1 MKGDVIK
8 NTCSRV
14 PCIPIGPPMAKNVR
28 YRAEF
33 AANAVES
40 GRICGYTYIDQVCAV
55 RDGRVYWQWPVCSD
69 FQAALAEDHVWLTRL
84 KDVTYA
90 EDSLLSRIRERM
102 QLNVRCDNEVEF

>member
-40 GRICGYTYIDQVCAV
+40 GRIWTCLLAV
-55 RDGRVYWQWPVCSD
+55 ARLLGLPSGIGRGSRLVNSIKRC
-69 FQAALAEDHVWLTRL
+69 HVR
-84 KDVTYA
+84 
-90 EDSLLSRIRERM
+90 
-102 QLNVRCDNEVEF
+102 

>member
-8 NTCSRV
+8 NTCTRV

-40 GRICGYTYIDQVCAV
+40 GRICGYTY
-55 RDGRVYWQWPVCSD
+55 VYRYVQYAMDVSTGSGPSARTSKRHWQ
-69 FQAALAEDHVWLTRL
+69 
-84 KDVTYA
+84 
-90 EDSLLSRIRERM
+90 RITSG
-102 QLNVRCDNEVEF
+102 

>member
-8 NTCSRV
+8 NTCTRV

-40 GRICGYTYIDQVCAV
+40 GRICGYTYIDMCSTRWTCLLAV
-55 RDGRVYWQWPVCSD
+55 ARLLGLPSGIGRGSRLVNSIKRC
-69 FQAALAEDHVWLTRL
+69 HVR
-84 KDVTYA
+84 
-90 EDSLLSRIRERM
+90 
-102 QLNVRCDNEVEF
+102 

>member
-1 MKGDVIK
+1 
-8 NTCSRV
+8 
-14 PCIPIGPPMAKNVR
+14 MAKNVR

-40 GRICGYTYIDQVCAV
+40 GRICGYTYIDMCSTRWTCLLAV
-55 RDGRVYWQWPVCSD
+55 ARLLGLPSGIGRGSRLVP
-69 FQAALAEDHVWLTRL
+69 RL